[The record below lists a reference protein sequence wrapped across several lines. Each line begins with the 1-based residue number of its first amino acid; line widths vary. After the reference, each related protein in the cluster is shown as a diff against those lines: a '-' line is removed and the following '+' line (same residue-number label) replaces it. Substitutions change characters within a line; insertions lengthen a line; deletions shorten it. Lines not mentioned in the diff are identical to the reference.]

1 MCFSCEIFS
10 SQAQL
15 QQQLSP
21 NEYAQMQERENA
33 IVQLEV
39 GSQKGQVQLA
49 QAPTDPLQAQQTQE
63 LEQLERDIQ
72 DMAETFTE
80 VHKLVH
86 DQGEQIGKPST
97 GWPNNLTDDL
107 ILTPSFILTEK
118 FILPCFGQDQ
128 NIWDY
133 LTSVIQ

>member
-1 MCFSCEIFS
+1 MKSSKILYYFIR

-39 GSQKGQVQLA
+39 GQSQTVQA
-49 QAPTDPLQAQQTQE
+49 ESDPLQAQQTQE

-86 DQGEQIGKPST
+86 DQGEQIGKPCT
-97 GWPNNLTDDL
+97 GLL
-107 ILTPSFILTEK
+107 EYF
-118 FILPCFGQDQ
+118 F
-128 NIWDY
+128 DY
-133 LTSVIQ
+133 DGYSLF

>member
-1 MCFSCEIFS
+1 
-10 SQAQL
+10 
-15 QQQLSP
+15 
-21 NEYAQMQERENA
+21 MQERENA

-39 GSQKGQVQLA
+39 GQSQMVQA
-49 QAPTDPLQAQQTQE
+49 ESDPLQAQQTQE

-97 GWPNNLTDDL
+97 GLL
-107 ILTPSFILTEK
+107 
-118 FILPCFGQDQ
+118 
-128 NIWDY
+128 DY
-133 LTSVIQ
+133 FFDYDGYSLFWTSKPWNAVS